1 MFAKV
6 IHQDK
11 ETKKIFY
18 ERIKG
23 KVEREKQN
31 LKDKIDEE
39 YPKILSWLDSF
50 IFSHYY
56 LAKWNFCGTM
66 TSENEND

>member
-6 IHQDK
+6 IQQDK
-11 ETKKIFY
+11 EIKKIFY
-18 ERIKG
+18 ERIKE

-39 YPKILSWLDSF
+39 YAKILSWLDSF

-56 LAKWNFCGTM
+56 LAK
-66 TSENEND
+66 